1 MDELV
6 ETDDTRTA
14 MWLPGH
20 ALNCYAG
27 DAQLRSWLLTP
38 GLLTQ
43 RFRDSCGAKFRVNR
57 LPERLVGNERWR
69 EVEMCCGPAIWVFAR
84 TRFPLATLAAA
95 PWLADIGDTPLGE
108 AVAAHG
114 GVARTDFEYSELG
127 PHHDVVATALRN
139 AGLAPQSLWARRSV
153 FQLANNDFLLQEVF
167 LPHVGRDA

>member
-20 ALNCYAG
+20 ALNCYVG

-43 RFRDSCGAKFRVNR
+43 RFRDACGAQFRVHR
-57 LPERLVGNERWR
+57 LPERLVGGERWR
-69 EVEMCCGPAIWVFAR
+69 EVAMCSGAAIWVFAR
-84 TRFPLATLAAA
+84 TRFPLATLTAA
-95 PWLADIGDTPLGE
+95 PWLTDIGDTPLGE

-127 PHHDVVATALRN
+127 PHHDVVATTLRH
-139 AGLAPQSLWARRSV
+139 ARLAPQSLWARRSV
-153 FQLANNDFLLQEVF
+153 FELASNVFMLQEVF

>member
-14 MWLPGH
+14 MWLPVH
-20 ALNCYAG
+20 ALNCYVG

-43 RFRDSCGAKFRVNR
+43 RFRDSCGASFRVQR

-69 EVEMCCGPAIWVFAR
+69 EVAMCSGETPWVFAR
-84 TRFPLATLAAA
+84 TRFPLSTLAAA
-95 PWLADIGDTPLGE
+95 PWLADIGATPLGE

-114 GVARTDFEYSELG
+114 GVARSEFEYSELG
-127 PHHDVVATALRN
+127 PHHDVIATTLRH
-139 AGLAPQSLWARRSV
+139 ARLAPQSLWTRRSL
-153 FQLANNDFLLQEVF
+153 FQVANNDFLLQEVF
-167 LPHVGRDA
+167 LPQVGRDA

>member
-6 ETDDTRTA
+6 ETDDTRMA

-20 ALNCYAG
+20 ALNCYVG

-57 LPERLVGNERWR
+57 LPERMVSNERWR
-69 EVEMCCGPAIWVFAR
+69 EVEMCCGATVWVFAR
-84 TRFPLATLAAA
+84 TRFPLATLDAA
-95 PWLADIGDTPLGE
+95 PWLAEIGDTPLGE

-114 GVARTDFEYSELG
+114 GVARGDFDYAELG
-127 PHHDVVATALRN
+127 AHHDVIATALRR
-139 AGLAPQSLWARRSV
+139 AQLAPQSLWARRSV
-153 FQLANNDFLLQEVF
+153 FEVADNLFMLHEVF

>member
-20 ALNCYAG
+20 ALNCYVG

-69 EVEMCCGPAIWVFAR
+69 EVEMCCGSAIWVFAR
-84 TRFPLATLAAA
+84 TRFPLPTLAAA
-95 PWLADIGDTPLGE
+95 PWLAGIGDTPLGE

-167 LPHVGRDA
+167 LPHVGRDT